1 MAISNASIA
10 TLKDISIKKD
20 ACVVIVSTEWNA
32 DIVDGLLESCTAT
45 LSQHDVKFIM
55 VKVPGAAEI
64 PFAIKAYWDHHK
76 FKDSRPH
83 AFIALGCVIQGDTPH
98 FDFICKMV
106 TEGILQ
112 LNLTLCVPTIF
123 GVLTVNTTGQAHD
136 RLNGTH
142 SNKGEEFAIG
152 AIKMLSLNSQF

>member
-1 MAISNASIA
+1 MAISNASIT
-10 TLKDISIKKD
+10 TLDNISLPKD

-32 DIVDGLLESCTAT
+32 NIVEGLLESCSAT
-45 LSQHDVKFIM
+45 LVKQGVKFIT

-64 PFAIKAYWDHHK
+64 PFAIKAYWDRHK

-106 TEGILQ
+106 TEGVLQ

-123 GVLTVNTTGQAHD
+123 GVLTVNNAEQAHD
-136 RLNGTH
+136 RLYGTH